1 MEEPVIEARGL
12 RKAYGGRTVLDG
24 VDLTARRG
32 QVLALLGPNGAGK
45 TTTVRILATLVAPDA
60 GTARVAG
67 YDVRRE
73 AVRVRGALALTG
85 QYAAVDELLTG
96 EENLRLAARLAHLP
110 RREVRPRAAEMLE
123 LFDLADAGRR
133 TVRTYSGGMRRR
145 LDLAISLLSRPQVL
159 FLDEPTTGL
168 DPRSRTALWDVVRS
182 VVTAGGTVLLTT
194 QYLEEAD
201 ALADRV
207 VVVDRGAVIA
217 EGTAA
222 QLKSAVGSA
231 HVELAL
237 AGGGT
242 ERHATDGSVGDVR
255 RILGD
260 VERRAVAV
268 EHWQVRTPTLDDA
281 FLALTGH
288 DARSAAPTGGRSPAL
303 AAAGAAS
310 SAALTAPTTAPTTA
324 PSAATLAPSPREPR

>member
-1 MEEPVIEARGL
+1 MDDPMIETRGL

-24 VDLTARRG
+24 VDLTVRRG
-32 QVLALLGPNGAGK
+32 EVLALLGPNGAGK
-45 TTTVRILATLVAPDA
+45 TTIVRILSTLVAADA

-67 YDVRRE
+67 FDVRRE
-73 AVRVRGALALTG
+73 AARVRGALALTG

-96 EENLRLAARLAHLP
+96 EENLHLAARLAHLP

-123 LFDLADAGRR
+123 LFDLTDAARR

-145 LDLAISLLSRPQVL
+145 LDLAVSLLSRPQVL

-168 DPRSRTALWDVVRS
+168 DPRSRAGLWDVVRS
-182 VVTAGGTVLLTT
+182 VASAGGTVLLTT

-207 VVVDRGAVIA
+207 AVLDRGTVIA
-217 EGTAA
+217 DGTAA
-222 QLKSAVGSA
+222 RLKSAVGSA

-237 AGGGT
+237 AGGRT
-242 ERHATDGSVGDVR
+242 ERHATDGSVADVR
-255 RILGD
+255 RILAD
-260 VERRAVAV
+260 VERRAVDV

-288 DARSAAPTGGRSPAL
+288 DAGSAAPTGDASPAGGAQHRAPHDHD
-303 AAAGAAS
+303 AAQHGAPHHD
-310 SAALTAPTTAPTTA
+310 APP
-324 PSAATLAPSPREPR
+324 TLATSPREPR